1 MSRARD
7 LASYIATGVTAA
19 EFDALD
25 GITVNATNMNSTVL
39 AYTDTSTDFNCDA
52 DTFVIDKSEN
62 KVGILKSN
70 PSTALDVTGTV
81 TATTFVGA
89 LTGSASGNAATVTN
103 GVYTN
108 SDTVLG
114 AGVDIETST
123 TGKIKQKGAF
133 MQSSF
138 HQSLILGY

>member
-1 MSRARD
+1 MSGLSGISML
-7 LASYIATGVTAA
+7 LALAKPQTLNHIVENVFVEKVSSGTA
-19 EFDALD
+19 
-25 GITVNATNMNSTVL
+25 
-39 AYTDTSTDFNCDA
+39 
-52 DTFVIDKSEN
+52 
-62 KVGILKSN
+62 
-70 PSTALDVTGTV
+70 

-108 SDTVLG
+108 SDTTLG

-138 HQSLILGY
+138 HQSLVLGY